1 MKSFLQYNDKD
12 MYSKHNERKSAI
24 AERFISTLKTSYNY
38 MNSVSKN
45 GVFY

>member
-1 MKSFLQYNDKD
+1 

-24 AERFISTLKTSYNY
+24 AERFISTLKKSYNY